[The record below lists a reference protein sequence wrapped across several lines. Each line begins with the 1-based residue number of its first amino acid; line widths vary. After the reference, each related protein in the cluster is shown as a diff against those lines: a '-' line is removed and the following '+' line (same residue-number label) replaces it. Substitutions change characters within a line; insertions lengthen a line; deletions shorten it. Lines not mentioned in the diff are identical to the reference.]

1 MIKIVSKVLLI
12 VLVVV
17 LVNQLVVQPV
27 YSFMGAVKVV
37 EEAALALAK
46 KEAVQE
52 AIAIAAAAGG
62 GVATRSLAL
71 RVATAGVP
79 WLGLGITLGM
89 VAYDIYYSS
98 SDLNTLY
105 STVGGQV
112 GWYNPGG
119 GGAIS
124 INADNNYGYG
134 DVAISDM
141 RSTSPYYFQICGS
154 GSYEYAARHVRKTAG
169 TDETRDQFI
178 TRMGY
183 PVGSG
188 WSWVQCGSPAAGFVY
203 EYYAHDASGSY
214 NSTEPV
220 YSDGQASQSEI
231 ENWFDANPSH
241 SLNPSTRVSPVG
253 VGESSQSADD
263 VLYVP
268 LEVGDVTVTTKS
280 SPDTGDIVIG
290 DGFAPVEDTITE
302 STQTTTRETTT
313 VDGVDTIEETAST
326 TCPAGGHDDR
336 TLGTVL
342 QTHVDTWQNNG
353 LVSSL
358 AVLQNI
364 VFPDTLP
371 VISLPLSIFGDQE
384 IDMNDFSS
392 WFSAVKVLLIAS
404 SVILSYRIVFGGG

>member
-1 MIKIVSKVLLI
+1 MKRLVKIVLI
-12 VLVVV
+12 IISVV
-17 LVNQLVVQPV
+17 LVYQLIVQPV
-27 YSFMGAVKVV
+27 YAFMGAVKVV

-71 RVATAGVP
+71 RVATAGIP
-79 WLGLGITLGM
+79 WLGLGITLGL

-98 SDLNTLY
+98 SDLNSLN
-105 STVGGQV
+105 SAVAGQS
-112 GWYNPGG
+112 GWYNPSGG
-119 GGAIS
+119 GS
-124 INADNNYGYG
+124 VSSNPDNNYGYG
-134 DVAISDM
+134 AVVVNNQVGG
-141 RSTSPYYFQICGS
+141 TSFQICGA
-154 GSYEYAARHVRKTAG
+154 GNNQEYSARHVRKTAG

-188 WSWVQCGSPAAGFVY
+188 WEWVQCGSPGAGYVY
-203 EYYAHDASGSY
+203 EFYAHNSSATY
-214 NSTEPV
+214 NSTDPV
-220 YSDGQASQSEI
+220 YSDGVASQSEI
-231 ENWFDANPSH
+231 ENWFASNPS
-241 SLNPSTRVSPVG
+241 SGLNPDNRVSPVG
-253 VGESSQSADD
+253 VGGSSQPADD
-263 VLYVP
+263 VVYMP
-268 LEVGDVTVTTKS
+268 LEVGDVTVTTKMT
-280 SPDTGDIVIG
+280 PDTGDIVIG
-290 DGFAPVEDTITE
+290 DGFAPVEDTVTD

-313 VDGVDTIEETAST
+313 VDGVDTIEETAQT
-326 TCPAGGHDDR
+326 TCAAGGHDDR
-336 TLGTVL
+336 SLGTVL
-342 QTHVDTWQNNG
+342 QTHVDSWQNNG

-358 AVLQNI
+358 GVLQSV

-371 VISLPLSIFGDQE
+371 VIPFNSSIFGNLE